1 MNEVNES
8 DSGSALE
15 SVVQSQQDCDGSA
28 NPTVQSTALTI
39 IEQEIEDWL
48 VEADHPWVSKRYC
61 QGAITALNIVK
72 TKLIEHDAKCDA
84 VD

>member
-8 DSGSALE
+8 DSGLALE
-15 SVVQSQQDCDGSA
+15 SVVQLQQDCDVAS

-48 VEADHPWVSKRYC
+48 IDAGHPWVSKRYC
-61 QGAITALNIVK
+61 QGAIAALNIVK
-72 TKLIEHDAKCDA
+72 TKLIEHEAKCNA